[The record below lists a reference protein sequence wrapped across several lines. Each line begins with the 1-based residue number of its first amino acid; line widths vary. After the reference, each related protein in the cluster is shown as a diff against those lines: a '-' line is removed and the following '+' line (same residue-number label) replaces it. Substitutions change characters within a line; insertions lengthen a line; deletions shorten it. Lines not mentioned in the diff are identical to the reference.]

1 VATGQVEV
9 PDVRTKSFGVAQDT
23 LQKAGLN
30 SQIQQVDDAK
40 AIEGTVL
47 DQTPAAASVV
57 DVGSTVTI
65 KVARRPTTPP
75 STTTVTVTVPPTT
88 PPTSTSATT
97 ATSTTSTTGP

>member
-9 PDVRTKSFGVAQDT
+9 PDVRTKGFGVAQDT
-23 LQKAGLN
+23 LQKAGLK

-47 DQTPAAASVV
+47 DQTPAAGGVV

-65 KVARRPTTPP
+65 KVARRPTPPP
-75 STTTVTVTVPPTT
+75 STTTVTVTVPPST
-88 PPTSTSATT
+88 PPTSTTTT
-97 ATSTTSTTGP
+97 APTSTTTTNP